1 VEINFKV
8 EDLPAQET
16 SCWHD
21 LFVNPF
27 IVYDFPIRK
36 RDFGVGLEI
45 SVEMMARLGGAA
57 HHVEYAGGILI
68 KGFSAMFVPLKRVG
82 NSVQWHFI
90 STHDGSRLPYWQVD
104 EHCPDKAL
112 LAQVDQEAIGT
123 TRAFLGWWG
132 NTVVQLGSSEPKY
145 DEISWTE
152 LKEPGQSALFSG
164 ANIGFQTFGTGE
176 LNSTVGPKES
186 KLCISRSGPYQR
198 IVKYASN
205 TPVVLFDPASNDR
218 RGWLVP
224 ASSVIAH
231 VALTRQTR
239 EGPKHVPKLKP
250 VALTEADLSIN
261 EATEKMIF
269 ENAPVVLSRDSS
281 STSDYCFRDLVL
293 EIWSILELLIDQG
306 VRKDNTAG
314 VAFQLPPK
322 RRLRGWEFM
331 DIVSQKS
338 PMRLK
343 ETVVSKSA
351 GNWTEFAQDI
361 DAIVLFASGF
371 QDLIIPRSI
380 NERQLCRS
388 WSKVPTEKD
397 YLTTTVQML
406 ETLYEQAGSMQNRKY
421 LTSTHLQWHRGPKLF
436 EECDQ
441 RPSGGCKC
449 DRVQQILKG
458 STKLGAIRHP
468 GPLPAHGAVVFG
480 KPSYGLKQS
489 YTYEEDRIAP
499 VICAQEDTLLDKQE
513 NSRKKKTMKV
523 LETLLGSTNITRTNV
538 SAPAASIVTKE
549 NKVD

>member
-1 VEINFKV
+1 MEITFKV

-45 SVEMMARLGGAA
+45 SVKMMARLGGAA

-104 EHCPDKAL
+104 ERCPDRAL

-164 ANIGFQTFGTGE
+164 ASIGFQTFGTGE
-176 LNSTVGPKES
+176 LNFTV
-186 KLCISRSGPYQR
+186 
-198 IVKYASN
+198 
-205 TPVVLFDPASNDR
+205 
-218 RGWLVP
+218 
-224 ASSVIAH
+224 
-231 VALTRQTR
+231 
-239 EGPKHVPKLKP
+239 GPKHVPKLKP

-261 EATEKMIF
+261 EATEKMLF

-281 STSDYCFRDLVL
+281 SSSDYCFRDLVL

-322 RRLRGWEFM
+322 DVFE
-331 DIVSQKS
+331 
-338 PMRLK
+338 
-343 ETVVSKSA
+343 A
-351 GNWTEFAQDI
+351 GNSWISF
-361 DAIVLFASGF
+361 
-371 QDLIIPRSI
+371 PRS
-380 NERQLCRS
+380 
-388 WSKVPTEKD
+388 
-397 YLTTTVQML
+397 
-406 ETLYEQAGSMQNRKY
+406 
-421 LTSTHLQWHRGPKLF
+421 HR
-436 EECDQ
+436 CD
-441 RPSGGCKC
+441 
-449 DRVQQILKG
+449 
-458 STKLGAIRHP
+458 
-468 GPLPAHGAVVFG
+468 
-480 KPSYGLKQS
+480 
-489 YTYEEDRIAP
+489 
-499 VICAQEDTLLDKQE
+499 
-513 NSRKKKTMKV
+513 
-523 LETLLGSTNITRTNV
+523 
-538 SAPAASIVTKE
+538 
-549 NKVD
+549 